1 MSEYNFSEIHK
12 DDRRMMRQLDALLQ
26 KEGIQRDQNLDY
38 TVGLFNEEYQ
48 LIATGSCFGNTLRC
62 MAVDSAHQG
71 EGLLNQVIS
80 HLTEHEYQHG
90 NTDLFLYTKYT
101 TAHFFTQLG
110 FCEVARAGGNIV
122 FMENRRDGFRN
133 YLQKLVSAGG
143 HGRQAAAVINA
154 NPFTL
159 GHQYLLERAAAACD
173 TLHVF
178 IVSEDVSL
186 IPFSVREKLVWE
198 GTAHLPNV
206 VYHQTGN
213 YIISNATFPSYF
225 LKDRDT
231 VISAHARLDVAVFAK
246 IAKALDITVRFVGD
260 EPFSRV
266 TGIYNRI
273 LSEELPPAGIQCVI
287 LPRKSAE
294 GTPISASTVRMCLK
308 SGDYAALK
316 MLVPETT
323 YRYFISE
330 QAQPILQKLRGCAD
344 VIHY

>member
-12 DDRRMMRQLDALLQ
+12 DDRRMMRQLDLLLQ

-38 TVGLFNEEYQ
+38 TVGLFDEEYQ

-62 MAVDSAHQG
+62 MAVDSAYQG

-80 HLTEHEYQHG
+80 HLTEYEYQHG

-101 TAHFFTQLG
+101 TAHFFKQLG
-110 FCEVARAGGNIV
+110 FYEIARAGGNVV
-122 FMENRRDGFRN
+122 FMENRRDGFEN
-133 YLQKLVSAGG
+133 YLQKLASVGG
-143 HGRQAAAVINA
+143 HGRQASAVINA

-159 GHQYLLERAAAACD
+159 GHQYLLERAAAVCD

-186 IPFSVREKLVWE
+186 IPFSVREKLVRE

-231 VISAHARLDVAVFAK
+231 VISAHARLDATVFAK
-246 IAKALDITVRFVGD
+246 IAKALNITARFVGD

-287 LPRKSAE
+287 LPRKTME

-316 MLVPETT
+316 TLVPETT
-323 YRYFISE
+323 YRYFTSK
-330 QAQPILQKLRGCAD
+330 QAQPVLQKLRGCTN
-344 VIHY
+344 VTHY